1 MGEFALGFRGSFI
14 LRLRPTATDNMVG
27 KLYHL
32 INSVDF
38 MPLSFQKIEFN
49 DRWVVSRVTKLS
61 RSTNSYSNSQ
71 RGLHFLNL
79 SGYPTVISD
88 LKLYGVLCGTYQV
101 SVDCS
106 YLAASEDSSTDS
118 VFCQILRI
126 SSVPA

>member
-1 MGEFALGFRGSFI
+1 MA
-14 LRLRPTATDNMVG
+14 G

-32 INSVDF
+32 INGVDF

-79 SGYPTVISD
+79 SGYPTVIFD

-106 YLAASEDSSTDS
+106 YLAASEDSFTDS
-118 VFCQILRI
+118 VHILPNTANI
-126 SSVPA
+126 SSACLIRTEHI